1 MDQSKIR
8 IQEDSNMKQRRIN
21 AQEDDAMEQNH
32 SNQGNYLKF
41 FLMIGTSMVVMF
53 FLMYLHSYQIFDHAW
68 FSETRLFMTMI
79 MGAAMIAIMLAF
91 MLGMYKNSKVNAAI
105 FIGSGLMLLLSV
117 WLVRSQVTVT
127 GVDYME
133 GMIPHHSIA
142 ILTSERAQIEDAR
155 VRELADEI
163 IKAQRREI
171 KEMEWLIEDI
181 KANGV
186 AQTQAEAEARPVPEF
201 SGTPE

>member
-1 MDQSKIR
+1 
-8 IQEDSNMKQRRIN
+8 
-21 AQEDDAMEQNH
+21 MEQNH